1 MQLRQEGRS
10 SDPLPYTQVDRAVKT
25 KACLLAGRLGVSSQ
39 HALGS
44 LVEFWDLN
52 GDPRELEQLLL
63 DGKEEVLLSGEKVR
77 HRFLLASAKDLDPQD
92 LVALGLLDEKS
103 PNVFRVRGMSRFFE
117 PIRARIR
124 SRLKASAAGK
134 ASAEARK
141 ARLGTAQPCSTPSS
155 EPSSTQV
162 RAKFDASSTQ
172 VELPPNSARTPPN
185 PSVHRTSYSVHPLEE
200 EATAAPTPPHQFTAS
215 QLLARTP
222 KAPED
227 KLANGAAFFAWV
239 QTKRIEAG
247 YLTEPAPHPSQLSK
261 WWTEVGL
268 ETNGHYEKLEKA
280 LYAFGDDPYW
290 DKRLMPFP
298 GFMKNWRQF
307 FPQGNQG
314 AQYGLS

>member
-10 SDPLPYTQVDRAVKT
+10 SDPLPYTQVDRAVKA

-52 GDPRELEQLLL
+52 GDPRQLEQLLL
-63 DGKEEVLLSGEKVR
+63 EGKDEVLLPGDEVR
-77 HRFLLASAKDLDPQD
+77 HRFLLASGKEMDPKD
-92 LVALGLLDEKS
+92 LVAFGLLDEKS

-141 ARLGTAQPCSTPSS
+141 AKLGTSQPCSTSSS
-155 EPSSTQV
+155 EPSSNQV
-162 RAKFDASSTQ
+162 RAKFEPSSAQ

-185 PSVHRTSYSVHPLEE
+185 PSVHRTSDSVHLLEE
-200 EATAAPTPPHQFTAS
+200 EATAAPTPPHKPDA

-227 KLANGAAFFAWV
+227 RFANGAAFFAWV
-239 QTKRIEAG
+239 QTLRVESE

-268 ETNGHYEKLEKA
+268 ETNGNYAGLEKA
-280 LYAFGDDPYW
+280 LYAFGKDPFW
-290 DKRLMPFP
+290 DKKQMPFP
-298 GFMKNWRQF
+298 GFMKHWRKY
-307 FPQGNQG
+307 FPQGRE